1 MSVRLDKWLWAVRLY
16 KTRALATDAC
26 RLGKITQNGIIAKAS
41 KEVKIGDRFEINLN
55 QLHKEI
61 EVKEILNNR
70 IPAKLVENYMIDL
83 TPKQEYERIEVAR
96 KFAFEKRDRGV
107 GRPTKKDRRS
117 LESFLDTDWTEE

>member
-83 TPKQEYERIEVAR
+83 TPKQEYERIELAR

-107 GRPTKKDRRS
+107 GRPTKKERRDID
-117 LESFLDTDWTEE
+117 SFKD

>member
-41 KEVKIGDRFEINLN
+41 KEVKVGDRFEINLN

-70 IPAKLVENYMIDL
+70 IPAKMVENYMIDL

-107 GRPTKKDRRS
+107 GRPTKKERRDID
-117 LESFLDTDWTEE
+117 SFKD

>member
-41 KEVKIGDRFEINLN
+41 KEVKVGDRFEININ

-61 EVKEILNNR
+61 EVKELLNNR
-70 IPAKLVENYMIDL
+70 IPAKMVENYMIDL
-83 TPKQEYERIEVAR
+83 TPKEEYERIEVAR

-107 GRPTKKDRRS
+107 GRPTKKERRDINT
-117 LESFLDTDWTEE
+117 FKD

>member
-70 IPAKLVENYMIDL
+70 IPAKLVESYMIDL

-107 GRPTKKDRRS
+107 GRPTKKERRDID
-117 LESFLDTDWTEE
+117 SFKD

>member
-107 GRPTKKDRRS
+107 GRPTKKERRHID
-117 LESFLDTDWTEE
+117 SFKD

>member
-107 GRPTKKDRRS
+107 GRPTKKERRDID
-117 LESFLDTDWTEE
+117 SFFFC

>member
-41 KEVKIGDRFEINLN
+41 KEVKVGDRFEINLN

-107 GRPTKKDRRS
+107 GRPTKKERRDID
-117 LESFLDTDWTEE
+117 SFKD

>member
-26 RLGKITQNGIIAKAS
+26 RLGKITQNGFIAKAS
-41 KEVKIGDRFEINLN
+41 KEVKVGDRFEINLN

-107 GRPTKKDRRS
+107 GRPTKKERRDID
-117 LESFLDTDWTEE
+117 SFKE

>member
-41 KEVKIGDRFEINLN
+41 KEVKVGDRFEININ

-70 IPAKLVENYMIDL
+70 IPVKMVENYMIDL
-83 TPKQEYERIEVAR
+83 TPKEEYDRIEVAR
-96 KFAFEKRDRGV
+96 KFAFEKRDRGI
-107 GRPTKKDRRS
+107 GRPTKKERRDID
-117 LESFLDTDWTEE
+117 SFKD

>member
-26 RLGKITQNGIIAKAS
+26 RLGKITQNGLIAKAS
-41 KEVKIGDRFEINLN
+41 KEVKVGDRFEINLN

-107 GRPTKKDRRS
+107 GRPTKKERRDID
-117 LESFLDTDWTEE
+117 SFKE